1 MKRSPI
7 SNHSSIL
14 NWKNPYASSIV
25 RMLNSCAKLICAR
38 NFLDDNSKLL
48 YFLFHWTES
57 PFCNHRLKY
66 HMDWDIRLAEFQ
78 IFSLKLVRFNGFLS
92 VFFDTLQSL
101 PPDFFPA
108 ESVEMFQLYC
118 DTSISLY
125 LIKWQNQIVFY
136 RSIDLSQSILHAF

>member
-14 NWKNPYASSIV
+14 HWKNPYASSIV
-25 RMLNSCAKLICAR
+25 RLLNSCAKLICAR

-78 IFSLKLVRFNGFLS
+78 FFSLKLVRFNGFLS
-92 VFFDTLQSL
+92 VFLTLYNHFHRIFFFGWECWNVPALLWYIYLTLFDKMTKSN
-101 PPDFFPA
+101 
-108 ESVEMFQLYC
+108 C
-118 DTSISLY
+118 I
-125 LIKWQNQIVFY
+125 
-136 RSIDLSQSILHAF
+136 LS